1 MCKIEKVLRTKRA
14 SIPALQPQKGGKP
27 MSVNQIRYNTD
38 MVFSVAKQLEIP
50 LDEAIDKMV
59 RNGGMRT
66 LNNSYRKRKSVSSSS
81 IVKEI
86 SSEIGG
92 V

>member
-14 SIPALQPQKGGKP
+14 VIPALQPQKGGKP

-38 MVFSVAKQLEIP
+38 MVFSIAKKLEIP
-50 LDEAIDKMV
+50 LDEAVDKMT

-66 LNNSYRKRKSVSSSS
+66 LNNSYRKKNRVSRSS

-86 SSEIGG
+86 SSGIEGI
-92 V
+92 